1 MSVRAE
7 LEAISE
13 PHVPILLALAL
24 LAAAPV
30 PDRIVVDLSASKP
43 ANTFRPDEAF
53 GGGLDGTGRGEVAA
67 TYTPHNVA
75 AMRQAG
81 LKKISYRLRTELGGQ
96 AWHWNP
102 EGRWSDP
109 AHAQGYWTS
118 DDKPGAPILLSHGYD
133 LPRRG
138 MTNDNANNNGYSRL
152 DDGDDATFWKSNPYL
167 DSRYTH
173 APARPQ
179 WLAARLDAAEEIDT
193 ARLVWATPYAVDYQV
208 QYWTG
213 ADDWDPDG
221 RWVTFP
227 RGDIRG
233 ASGGVALLR
242 LADAPIR
249 TQMVRVVISRGSNT
263 APEGSTDVRDRLGYA
278 VAEVGFGRMEDGRF
292 VDLVRKGRSRETQTM
307 MRVSSTDP
315 WHRAVDLNRDLEQP
329 GLDLVVRSGLTN
341 GLPMMLPVGALYDT
355 PENAAAL
362 IRWYKRR
369 GYPLKEVEIG
379 EEADGQYNSPE
390 DYAALY
396 VQVAR
401 AVHAVDPHLVT
412 GGPSL
417 QAAPADMWASA
428 AGEDRS
434 WTRRF
439 LRALDDQGRIAD
451 LGFFSFERYPFDDVC
466 GRIDEKLLDHDAML
480 DRDLARLRADGVPAD
495 MPLVIS
501 EYGFS
506 AYSGR
511 VMSEI
516 PAALL
521 NADIVGRFLTKG
533 GKQAFL
539 FGYTPNQPINQHQ
552 ACAGYGNMMT
562 WQTDE
567 NGQAKWPSPT
577 FQAARLLTSAW
588 SQPGNGLHQVWPAA
602 STVRDDKGRAPV
614 AAYAVKR
621 PDGQWALMLVNRDAQ
636 AAHAASLAFRDARGK
651 ERRLAGQVDVWRYDR
666 TRYAWKDDGEN
677 SRPSLTLPA
686 LKTRQAG
693 GRDVILPPW
702 SLTVVRG
709 RLAP

>member
-1 MSVRAE
+1 M
-7 LEAISE
+7 LTLI
-13 PHVPILLALAL
+13 AL

-30 PDRIVVDLSASKP
+30 PDRIVVDLSAPKP
-43 ANTFRPDEAF
+43 ANTFRPNEAF
-53 GGGLDGTGRGEVAA
+53 GGGLDGAGRDEVKA
-67 TYTPHNVA
+67 TYTPRNVA

-81 LKKISYRLRTELGGQ
+81 PRKISYRLRTELGGQ

-102 EGRWSDP
+102 RGRWSDP
-109 AHAQGYWTS
+109 ARQQGYWTS

-152 DDGDDATFWKSNPYL
+152 NDGDEATFWKSNPYL

-179 WLAARLDAAEEIDT
+179 WLAARLDEAREIDT
-193 ARLVWATPYAVDYQV
+193 ARIAWATPYAVDYQV

-213 ADDWDPDG
+213 HDDWDPDG

-233 ASGGVALLR
+233 ATGGVAVLR
-242 LADAPIR
+242 LADAPVR
-249 TQMVRVVISRGSNT
+249 TQMVRVVMSRGSET
-263 APEGSTDVRDRLGYA
+263 APAGSTDVRDRLGYA

-292 VDLVRKGRSRETQTM
+292 VDAIRQGRSRETQTM

-315 WHRAVDLNRDLEQP
+315 WHRAVDLNHDLEQP

-341 GLPMMLPVGALYDT
+341 GLPMMLPVGALFDT

-362 IRWYKRR
+362 VRWYKRR
-369 GYPLKEVEIG
+369 GYPLTQVEIG

-396 VQVAR
+396 IQVAR
-401 AVHAVDPHLVT
+401 AVHAVDPRLVT

-417 QAAPADMWASA
+417 QAAPADMWASDA
-428 AGEDRS
+428 SEDRS

-439 LRALDDQGRIAD
+439 LRALAAQGRMAD

-521 NADIVGRFLTKG
+521 NADIVGRFMTKG
-533 GKQAFL
+533 GDQAFL
-539 FGYTPNQPINQHQ
+539 FGYTPNTPINQHQ

-577 FQAARLLTSAW
+577 FEAARLLTGAW
-588 SQPGNGLHQVWPAA
+588 SQPGDGLHQIWPAA
-602 STVRDDKGRAPV
+602 STVRDAKGRAPV
-614 AAYAVKR
+614 SAYAVKR

-636 AAHAASLAFRDARGK
+636 TAHAAKLVFRDGAGR
-651 ERRLAGQVDVWRYDR
+651 ERRLVGEADVWRYDGS
-666 TRYAWKDDGEN
+666 RYAWKDDGEN
-677 SRPSLTLPA
+677 SRPSKTLPA

>member
-1 MSVRAE
+1 MIAF
-7 LEAISE
+7 
-13 PHVPILLALAL
+13 LAL

-30 PDRIVVDLSASKP
+30 ADRIVVDLSAGKP

-53 GGGLDGTGRGEVAA
+53 GGGLDGTGRGEVAT

-193 ARLVWATPYAVDYQV
+193 ARLVWATPYAIDYQV

-227 RGDIRG
+227 HGDIRG

-249 TQMVRVVISRGSNT
+249 TQMVRVVMSRGSNT

-636 AAHAASLAFRDARGK
+636 AAHAASLAFRDANGK

-686 LKTRQAG
+686 LKTRQDG
-693 GRDVILPPW
+693 RRDVILPPW